1 MAKNGTI
8 NKTTFT
14 DTSALK
20 DTSELKVKAIHV
32 TELQK
37 ALEQLNT
44 YGANV
49 DNCGNC
55 TFARPAK
62 SAKPA
67 RDARARNAS
76 PVPAKPVRAS
86 ASAARETAPARR
98 EGNVTA
104 TALVATVTVRMI
116 REEGHKMASQNE
128 IVWKR
133 T

>member
-14 DTSALK
+14 DTTALT

-32 TELQK
+32 TELQT
-37 ALEQLNT
+37 ALEQLNA

-55 TFARPAK
+55 TFCQSCQK
-62 SAKPA
+62 CQTCQGCQSQ
-67 RDARARNAS
+67 
-76 PVPAKPVRAS
+76 KPVRAS

-116 REEGHKMASQNE
+116 REEGHNGKSE
-128 IVWKR
+128 
-133 T
+133 

>member
-1 MAKNGTI
+1 MEKNGTI

-55 TFARPAK
+55 TFCQTCQK
-62 SAKPA
+62 CQTCQSISQCSS
-67 RDARARNAS
+67 RNCTCQT
-76 PVPAKPVRAS
+76 RGQCDCNC
-86 ASAARETAPARR
+86 TG
-98 EGNVTA
+98 GNCNCSDDS
-104 TALVATVTVRMI
+104 
-116 REEGHKMASQNE
+116 GGGP
-128 IVWKR
+128 
-133 T
+133 